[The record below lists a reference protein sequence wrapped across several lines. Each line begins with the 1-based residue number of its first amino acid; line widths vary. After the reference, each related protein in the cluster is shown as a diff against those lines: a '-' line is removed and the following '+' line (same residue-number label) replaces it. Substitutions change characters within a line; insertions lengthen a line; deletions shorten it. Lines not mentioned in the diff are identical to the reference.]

1 MAPHSRSM
9 LCSRFAVNFASLQ
22 TKGAREC
29 RVHGAPAVSCASPT
43 KENAHE
49 HTGTPKSPGIPARNG
64 FTDYH
69 VLSLVHGL
77 YGHHRP
83 RPLHREFGISVAMP
97 GPHAFS
103 V

>member
-43 KENAHE
+43 KENAHD

-69 VLSLVHGL
+69 VLSPA
-77 YGHHRP
+77 RP
-83 RPLHREFGISVAMP
+83 PGVSPSPAEFLPPACCRPVGEGAPVFFV
-97 GPHAFS
+97 
-103 V
+103 